1 MISPSVGRGWLPQG
15 CGSPAYFGVQH
26 HELKIGRKQNNSGD
40 KDVAGGPMVKTSP
53 SKAGGVG
60 SFPGQGS

>member
-15 CGSPAYFGVQH
+15 CGLPAYFGVQH
-26 HELKIGRKQNNSGD
+26 HELKTGRKQNNSGD
-40 KDVAGGPMVKTSP
+40 KDVPGGPMVKTSP